1 MPSYIRPTPKGGVV
15 RPASASSTDRNSNEK
30 PGAQATVVPQMEVDL
45 EAGLPAEPRATA
57 TTSGA
62 NPRRLPTRSAT
73 FSIAA
78 ATAAGVARGG
88 GAPRTASASGLP
100 ASPEEGPAAPP
111 PTPAAKA
118 RSTGANILRRFT
130 SRNSNT
136 TRRSSRLRLRS
147 EGDSGRAGFH
157 PTHFFRIAFRS
168 SSRVSMAVNILW
180 PFVPAAIACRYALDD
195 SPTNNLI
202 SFILAYIAMVPCAN
216 LIGFAG
222 QELSRK
228 VPHVVGVLTETIV
241 ASIVEIVLFIVLLTR
256 GLYVVI
262 QAAILGSVLAT
273 MLLCLGMC
281 FFVGG
286 LRRTEQEFS
295 ETVSEA
301 GNGLLLTAGFGL
313 AVPTLFQHALSGTG
327 IDDADLTSRT
337 VNVSRVTAI
346 LLIVAYLVFIYFQA
360 RTHNSIY
367 DEIFEGEERRAA
379 AYAAEDTLEHVQH
392 GELDYHVD
400 VEREKLT
407 MTECL
412 ISLSVAVT
420 LVSMIALAL
429 VEEIESIVNERGV
442 SDAFM
447 GLILV
452 PLVEKAAEHLTAI
465 NEAWDNQ
472 MNFALAHVLGS
483 TLQTAM
489 FNGPLAVIVGWGL
502 HRPMGLDFEMFD
514 MGVLILA
521 IITVGN
527 FLRDQKSNYLEGLLC
542 VIVYVAIA
550 VAAYNY
556 PEVASSSESGSTEEA
571 AAHVAR
577 HFLQRRGGL

>member
-1 MPSYIRPTPKGGVV
+1 
-15 RPASASSTDRNSNEK
+15 
-30 PGAQATVVPQMEVDL
+30 MEVDL
-45 EAGLPAEPRATA
+45 EAGLPAEPPAIA
-57 TTSGA
+57 VTSGA
-62 NPRRLPTRSAT
+62 NPQRMAPTRTAT

-78 ATAAGVARGG
+78 ATAAGARGG
-88 GAPRTASASGLP
+88 AASARP
-100 ASPEEGPAAPP
+100 ASGPPPSTGEEGPAAPP
-111 PTPAAKA
+111 GTPAGKGRPA
-118 RSTGANILRRFT
+118 RVNILRRFSSKRSSS
-130 SRNSNT
+130 SRQ
-136 TRRSSRLRLRS
+136 SSRLRFRP
-147 EGDSGRAGFH
+147 EGESGRAGFH
-157 PTHFFRIAFRS
+157 ITHFLRIAFRS
-168 SSRVSMAVNILW
+168 SSRVSMAVNVLW

-195 SPTNNLI
+195 TPNSNLI

-313 AVPTLFQHALSGTG
+313 AVPTLFQHALSGSG
-327 IDDADLTSRT
+327 IDAADLSSRT

-367 DEIFEGEERRAA
+367 DEIFEGEEQRAA
-379 AYAAEDTLEHVQH
+379 AYAAETTLEHVQR
-392 GELDYHVD
+392 GEINYHVD
-400 VEREKLT
+400 IEREKLT

-412 ISLSVAVT
+412 LSLSIAVA

-429 VEEIESIVNERGV
+429 VEEIEPIVNERGV

-452 PLVEKAAEHLTAI
+452 PLVEKAAEHLTAV

-472 MNFALAHVLGS
+472 MNFALAHVLGA

-502 HRPMGLDFEMFD
+502 HRPMGLDFAVFD

-542 VIVYVAIA
+542 VIVYIAIA

-556 PEVASSSESGSTEEA
+556 PDVSSSESSTTEEA
-571 AAHVAR
+571 VHVAR
-577 HFLQRRGGL
+577 HFLRRW

>member
-1 MPSYIRPTPKGGVV
+1 MGGNT
-15 RPASASSTDRNSNEK
+15 SSNEK
-30 PGAQATVVPQMEVDL
+30 PQGEAVVEPGGEIDL
-45 EAGLPAEPRATA
+45 EAGLPVPPPAATA
-57 TTSGA
+57 RTSGA
-62 NPRRLPTRSAT
+62 DSRPRPSKRTAT
-73 FSIAA
+73 FSITA
-78 ATAAGVARGG
+78 ATAAAATSRPSNGTTGSTKHPGTGIAGAGVVPPPNTPANTERATRTIRRMFSRSSGKTDG
-88 GAPRTASASGLP
+88 SGRSLRFRPRTEGESGRSGLHI
-100 ASPEEGPAAPP
+100 S
-111 PTPAAKA
+111 
-118 RSTGANILRRFT
+118 
-130 SRNSNT
+130 
-136 TRRSSRLRLRS
+136 
-147 EGDSGRAGFH
+147 
-157 PTHFFRIAFRS
+157 HFLRIAFRS
-168 SSRVSMAVNILW
+168 SSTVSCMVNVLW
-180 PFVPAAIACRYALDD
+180 PFVPAAIACRYALSD

-313 AVPTLFQHALSGTG
+313 AVPTLFEHALSGMVG
-327 IDDADLTSRT
+327 LDPDDLESRT
-337 VNVSRVTAI
+337 VNVSRVTSI

-367 DEIFEGEERRAA
+367 DEIFEGEEQRATA
-379 AYAAEDTLEHVQH
+379 FAAESALEHISR

-412 ISLSVAVT
+412 ISLSVAVA
-420 LVSMIALAL
+420 LVSLIALAL
-429 VEEIESIVNERGV
+429 VEEIEDIVIERGV

-483 TLQTAM
+483 TIQTAM

-502 HRPMGLDFEMFD
+502 HRPMGLDFKIFD

-542 VIVYVAIA
+542 VIVYIAIA
-550 VAAYNY
+550 VAAYHY
-556 PEVASSSESGSTEEA
+556 PDVNTRAGGTEEA
-571 AAHVAR
+571 AEVVGHVAR
-577 HFLQRRGGL
+577 QLLRR

>member
-1 MPSYIRPTPKGGVV
+1 MPSYIRPSPKGGVL
-15 RPASASSTDRNSNEK
+15 RAASTSSTDRNSNEK
-30 PGAQATVVPQMEVDL
+30 PRAQATVVPQMEIDL

-57 TTSGA
+57 STSGA
-62 NPRRLPTRSAT
+62 NPQRLPARSAT

-78 ATAAGVARGG
+78 ASAASTARRAGPCRSA
-88 GAPRTASASGLP
+88 APGLP
-100 ASPEEGPAAPP
+100 TNPEEGPAAPP
-111 PTPAAKA
+111 PTPAEKT
-118 RSTGANILRRFT
+118 RSSRANVLGRFTLRR
-130 SRNSNT
+130 SNT
-136 TRRSSRLRLRS
+136 TGGSSRLRLRS

-168 SSRVSMAVNILW
+168 SSRVSMAVNVLW

-313 AVPTLFQHALSGTG
+313 AVPTLFQHALAGTG
-327 IDDADLTSRT
+327 IDAADLASRT
-337 VNVSRVTAI
+337 DNVSRVTAI

-379 AYAAEDTLEHVQH
+379 AYAAEDTLAHIQR
-392 GELDYHVD
+392 GELNFHVD
-400 VEREKLT
+400 AEREKLT

-412 ISLSVAVT
+412 LSLAIAVT

-429 VEEIESIVNERGV
+429 VEEIEPIVNERGV

-502 HRPMGLDFEMFD
+502 HRPMGLDFELFD

-542 VIVYVAIA
+542 VIVYIAIA

-556 PEVASSSESGSTEEA
+556 PEVTSSESGTAEDA
-571 AAHVAR
+571 AVHVAR